1 MLKSTPD
8 TNSSRNANQ
17 TTAATSSSTE
27 GAQGPQIDRGS
38 LFRTVAEARDSQR
51 FLNRE
56 GISQREVDKR
66 GHVAD
71 TRGLDT
77 DFRQVSVATFGHDS
91 ADVRQQTKDMLKTAL
106 PELRDAAR
114 DGHTI
119 VLDGH
124 TSLVGS
130 VEYNQKLSQRRA
142 EAIRDYLV
150 KAGIPEDKIE
160 IRAHGEKAPL
170 AAEERTRQHEAV
182 NRRVAIHVE
191 KSKAAEA
198 PAVEPTRAPK
208 IDPTPQVEPS
218 SPAPK
223 MVDPMAG
230 KAAEYIDDAFWR
242 DVTSPAPMMVD
253 PMAGKGAPLSPL
265 APTPEQTNEAGKASQ
280 YIDDSFWRDVTSP
293 APMMVDPMAGKG
305 APLSPLAP
313 TPEQPNEAGK
323 AEEYINDSFWRDVTS
338 PATPRDV
345 PRLRLVGRP
354 VE

>member
-1 MLKSTPD
+1 MLQSTPN

-51 FLNRE
+51 FINRE

-106 PELRDAAR
+106 PELQDAAR

-191 KSKAAEA
+191 KSKAAEVPASTPTPTVREVAAIPQTPEA

-218 SPAPK
+218 SPAPM
-223 MVDPMAG
+223 MVDPVAG
-230 KAAEYIDDAFWR
+230 KAAEYINDA
-242 DVTSPAPMMVD
+242 
-253 PMAGKGAPLSPL
+253 
-265 APTPEQTNEAGKASQ
+265 
-280 YIDDSFWRDVTSP
+280 
-293 APMMVDPMAGKG
+293 
-305 APLSPLAP
+305 
-313 TPEQPNEAGK
+313 
-323 AEEYINDSFWRDVTS
+323 FWRDVTS

-345 PRLRLVGRP
+345 PRLRLVDRP